1 MPDFTGRILLNNQQ
15 NPLSLIKFNDVLS
28 DIKYLKE
35 LASTY
40 QLDFVGLQK
49 LSDIYTDKAVN
60 QYGQHALVSVDE
72 GVGLVDLHDPKL
84 LPLCVDFTADAL
96 LYRKDKGGGK
106 NEAIAKAVGIKGI
119 FRPSVVDAT
128 AGLGTDSFILASL
141 GCQVT
146 LLERTNIV
154 CALLHDGLERGRQDG
169 QSMDI
174 VARMQL
180 LPGNAVERLH
190 ALAQGEVEQKTTV
203 DVVYLDPMFPHKKKS
218 AAVKKPMK
226 MFQTLLGHDADA
238 DDLLT
243 PALALASK
251 RVVVKRPNYAPFLQ
265 DHTPTMQIKGKK
277 HRFDVY
283 LL

>member
-1 MPDFTGRILLNNQQ
+1 MPNFSGRVLHNAAGK
-15 NPLSLIKFNDVLS
+15 PLSLIKFNDVLS
-28 DIKYLKE
+28 DIKNLKA

-40 QLDFVGLQK
+40 QLEFVGLQQ
-49 LSDIYTDKAVN
+49 LAAIYTDKAVN
-60 QYGQHALVSVDE
+60 QFGQHALVSVDE
-72 GVGLVDLHDPKL
+72 GVGLVDLRDPKL
-84 LPLCVDFTADAL
+84 LPLCVDFAADAL

-106 NEAIAKAVGIKGI
+106 NEAIAKAVGIKSTL
-119 FRPSVVDAT
+119 RPCVVDAT

-146 LLERTNIV
+146 MLERTNIV
-154 CALLHDGLERGRQDG
+154 CALLHDGLDRGSEDV
-169 QSMDI
+169 QSRDI
-174 VARMQL
+174 VARMKL
-180 LPGNAVERLH
+180 LPGNAVERLQE
-190 ALAQGEVEQKTTV
+190 LIEQKQEV

-243 PALALASK
+243 PALTLAAK

-265 DHTPTMQIKGKK
+265 DKAPTMQIKGKK

-283 LL
+283 LR

>member
-1 MPDFTGRILLNNQQ
+1 
-15 NPLSLIKFNDVLS
+15 LS

-40 QLDFVGLQK
+40 QLQFVGLQQ
-49 LSDIYTDKAVN
+49 LAAIYTDKATN
-60 QYGQHALVSVDE
+60 QFGQHALVSVEE

-84 LPLCVDFTADAL
+84 LPLCVDFAADAL
-96 LYRKDKGGGK
+96 LYRKDNGGGK
-106 NEAIAKAVGIKGI
+106 NEAIAKAVGIKGAL
-119 FRPSVVDAT
+119 RPSVVDAT
-128 AGLGTDSFILASL
+128 AGLGTDSFMLASL
-141 GCQVT
+141 GCKVT
-146 LLERTNIV
+146 LLERTNVV
-154 CALLHDGLERGRQDG
+154 CALLHDGLHRGSEDAQC
-169 QSMDI
+169 MDI
-174 VARMQL
+174 VARMTL
-180 LPGNAVERLH
+180 LPGNAVERLQE
-190 ALAQGEVEQKTTV
+190 LIEQKQSV

-243 PALALASK
+243 PALQLAAK

-265 DHTPTMQIKGKK
+265 EQAPSMQIKGKK

-283 LL
+283 LI